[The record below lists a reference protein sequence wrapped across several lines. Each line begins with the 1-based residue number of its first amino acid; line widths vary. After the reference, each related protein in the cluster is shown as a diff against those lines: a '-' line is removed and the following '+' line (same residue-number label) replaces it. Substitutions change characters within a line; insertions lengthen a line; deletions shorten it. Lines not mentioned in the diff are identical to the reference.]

1 MSMGIRKRHDSA
13 CKAKVALEAINAI
26 DATYATDAMDS
37 IDAARN
43 GRHRHFVGVV
53 QIVVG
58 QEQLPNPARAS
69 VLRDLHSVTQDDT
82 IRCILQ
88 CYVVV

>member
-1 MSMGIRKRHDSA
+1 MGIRKRHDSA

-26 DATYATDAMDS
+26 DAIDAT
-37 IDAARN
+37 DAARN

-69 VLRDLHSVTQDDT
+69 VLRDLYSVTHDDT